1 MGWGGTVVL
10 LLTPGLAL
18 GLPLVLDVLP
28 VSVPVA
34 AEPVADGEP
43 VPAAP
48 GVPAALGAPLAAPLD
63 EPLAAPG
70 VPAELGEPAD
80 APPPAL
86 TPPLAPAPLV
96 PALAPPLAPALAPPL
111 APAPAPPPA
120 PPLPPPA
127 IASVAIIGA
136 SNSAA
141 TRTKE
146 KTNAIFFIDALLGPT

>member
-1 MGWGGTVVL
+1 VGWGGTVVL

-48 GVPAALGAPLAAPLD
+48 GVPAALGAPLAAPLG

-96 PALAPPLAPALAPPL
+96 PALAPPLAPA
-111 APAPAPPPA
+111 PAPPPA

-141 TRTKE
+141 TRTRE